1 MEIRSRARAITE
13 YVHLSS
19 GNGAWISLDVCNNNI
34 PNDQETNLR
43 RIYDSKNIDLK
54 L

>member
-13 YVHLSS
+13 YVHLSN
-19 GNGAWISLDVCNNNI
+19 GNRAWISLDVYNKNI

-43 RIYDSKNIDLK
+43 GICNSKNIDLK